1 MELGAFS
8 LSLNVKDIYKS
19 VAFYKSLGFV
29 ELGGDIENDWIIL
42 KQGEHVIGLFQ
53 DMFEDNILTFNPGYN
68 QQGETLQSFEDIRS
82 IYKKIKAQGI
92 LIDSK
97 IETKEGPAS
106 FMIEDPDG
114 NKILF
119 DQHI

>member
-8 LSLNVKDIYKS
+8 LSLNVVDIHQS
-19 VAFYKSLGFV
+19 LAFYKALGFV
-29 ELGGDIENDWIIL
+29 ELGGDIDNHWIIL
-42 KQGEHVIGLFQ
+42 KQGAHVIGLFQ
-53 DMFEDNILTFNPGYN
+53 GMFEDNILTFNPGYDQN
-68 QQGETLQSFEDIRS
+68 GNTLQSFEDIRS
-82 IYKKIKAQGI
+82 IYKKISAKGI
-92 LIDSK
+92 VVDSK

-119 DQHI
+119 DQHV